1 MTAGDLVPQ
10 NIYLMHSTIFFKHRP
25 QVILVH
31 VVRYLS
37 HKHLY
42 VVRIRLLHTVVVHY
56 GVFLLIAVGRMRWRR
71 LSLLFGVGM
80 VMHYVVVI
88 IVVVMHVHL
97 VGIAV
102 RGRAWRDF
110 TRQSVE
116 RL

>member
-1 MTAGDLVPQ
+1 MQ
-10 NIYLMHSTIFFKHRP
+10 KNIFFIIFYKLN
-25 QVILVH
+25 VA
-31 VVRYLS
+31 
-37 HKHLY
+37 
-42 VVRIRLLHTVVVHY
+42 LHSIKITKNSR
-56 GVFLLIAVGRMRWRR
+56 VFLLIAVGRMRWRR

-88 IVVVMHVHL
+88 IVVVMHMHL